1 MKKFSLNKLNI
12 NRVIGRKKLSLRE
25 REAMYGRLFILPW
38 LIGLVVFFIVP
49 FIDSVYYTFQKL
61 SFGDNGLE
69 FTYIGLEN
77 YIYAFTKDPDYIK
90 NLTSSITNM
99 LYEVPIVMVFSI
111 FVAYLLKDEFKGR
124 TYARTIF
131 FFPVIIASGVVITVL
146 KENVLG
152 SGSNMVGSATTI
164 FRAENLRAVMINA
177 GIPRWF
183 SMYVVDVVNK
193 IFDLTWRSGVQILL
207 ILAALHNIPKSFYEV
222 AIIEGATEWEKFWKI
237 TFPMISPTVYVAIIY
252 SIIDYFT
259 DYGNQVM
266 RMVVTQA
273 NNGRFEYSS
282 TLAIV
287 YFVVVM
293 IIILIVN
300 RIIGKRVVYLS

>member
-1 MKKFSLNKLNI
+1 MTKINFKKM
-12 NRVIGRKKLSLRE
+12 LSEKRRFTLRD

-38 LIGLVVFFIVP
+38 LIGLVIFFIIP
-49 FIDSVYYTFQKL
+49 FINSVYYTFHKL

-69 FTYIGLEN
+69 FSYIGLEN
-77 YIYAFTKDPDYIK
+77 YIYAFTKDPDYLK
-90 NLTSSITNM
+90 NLTNSITNM
-99 LYEVPIVMVFSI
+99 LYEVPIVIVFSV
-111 FVAYLLKDEFKGR
+111 FVAYLLKDEFPGR
-124 TYARTIF
+124 TFARTIF

-146 KENVLG
+146 KENVLSDG
-152 SGSNMVGSATTI
+152 NMVASSTTI
-164 FRAENLRAVMINA
+164 FKAENLRAVMINA

-282 TLAIV
+282 TIAFV

-293 IIILIVN
+293 IIVLIVN
-300 RIIGKRVVYLS
+300 RIIGRRVVYLT

>member
-1 MKKFSLNKLNI
+1 MIKTNPFKQIFRRKLT
-12 NRVIGRKKLSLRE
+12 LRQK
-25 REAMYGRLFILPW
+25 EAMYGRLFVLPW
-38 LIGLVVFFIVP
+38 VIGLIVFFIIP
-49 FIDSVYYTFQKL
+49 FVNSVYYTFQKL
-61 SFGDNGLE
+61 SLGDQGLE
-69 FTYIGLEN
+69 FSFIGWEN
-77 YIYAFTKDPDYIK
+77 YIYAFTKDPNYVK
-90 NLTSSITNM
+90 NLTSSITSM
-99 LYEVPIVMVFSI
+99 LYEVPIVIVFSI

-124 TYARTIF
+124 TFARTIF

-152 SGSNMVGSATTI
+152 GSTSNMVASSTTI
-164 FRAENLRAVMINA
+164 FKAENIRAVLINA

-183 SMYVVDVVNK
+183 SMYVVDIVNK

-266 RMVVTQA
+266 RMVVDEA
-273 NNGRFEYSS
+273 NKGRFEYS
-282 TLAIV
+282 TTIAII
-287 YFVVVM
+287 YFLVVM
-293 IIILIVN
+293 FIILIVN
-300 RIIGKRVVYLS
+300 RVIGKRVVYLT

>member
-1 MKKFSLNKLNI
+1 MPKILLKRPLFKK
-12 NRVIGRKKLSLRE
+12 GRFTLRD

-38 LIGLVVFFIVP
+38 LIGLVIFFIVP
-49 FIDSVYYTFQKL
+49 FINSVYYTFHKL

-69 FTYIGLEN
+69 FSYVGLEN
-77 YIYAFTKDPDYIK
+77 YIYAFTKDPDYLK
-90 NLTSSITNM
+90 NLTNSITNM
-99 LYEVPIVMVFSI
+99 LYEVPIVIVFSV
-111 FVAYLLKDEFKGR
+111 FVAYLLKDEFRGR
-124 TYARTIF
+124 TFARTIF

-146 KENVLG
+146 KENVLSDG
-152 SGSNMVGSATTI
+152 NMVASSTTI
-164 FRAENLRAVMINA
+164 FKAENLRSVMINA

-207 ILAALHNIPKSFYEV
+207 ILTALHNIPKSFYEV

-266 RMVVTQA
+266 RMVVTNA

-282 TLAIV
+282 TIAFV
-287 YFVVVM
+287 YFIVVM
-293 IIILIVN
+293 LIVLIVN
-300 RIIGKRVVYLS
+300 RVIGKRVVYLT

>member
-1 MKKFSLNKLNI
+1 MYKPNLSKLFVK
-12 NRVIGRKKLSLRE
+12 RKLSLRQ

-38 LIGLVVFFIVP
+38 LIGLVVFFIIP
-49 FIDSVYYTFQKL
+49 FINSVYYTFHRL
-61 SFGDNGLE
+61 SLGENGLE
-69 FTYIGLEN
+69 FTFIGWEN
-77 YIYAFTKDPDYIK
+77 YIYAFTKDPNYVQK
-90 NLTSSITNM
+90 LTSSITNM
-99 LYEVPIVMVFSI
+99 LYEVPIVIVFSI

-131 FFPVIIASGVVITVL
+131 FFPVIIASGVVITAL

-152 SGSNMVGSATTI
+152 SSSNMVASATTI
-164 FRAENLRAVMINA
+164 FKAENLRAVLINA
-177 GIPRWF
+177 GIPQWF
-183 SMYVVDVVNK
+183 SMYVVDIVNK

-207 ILAALHNIPKSFYEV
+207 ILAALHNIPRSFYEV

-266 RMVVTQA
+266 RMVVDEA
-273 NNGRFEYSS
+273 NKGRFEYSA

-287 YFVVVM
+287 YFAAIM

-300 RIIGKRVVYLS
+300 RIIGRRVVYLT

>member
-1 MKKFSLNKLNI
+1 MQRTNLLKIFPKRKLT
-12 NRVIGRKKLSLRE
+12 LRQK
-25 REAMYGRLFILPW
+25 EALYGRLFILPW
-38 LIGLVVFFIVP
+38 LIGLVIFFIIP
-49 FIDSVYYTFQKL
+49 FINSIYYTFHKIRL
-61 SFGDNGLE
+61 GDNGLE
-69 FTYIGLEN
+69 FEFIGWEN
-77 YIYAFTKDPDYIK
+77 YIYAFTKDPDYLK

-99 LYEVPIVMVFSI
+99 LYEVPIVIIFSV
-111 FVAYLLKDEFKGR
+111 FVAYLLKDDFKGR
-124 TYARTIF
+124 TFARTIF

-152 SGSNMVGSATTI
+152 SNTSSMVASSTTI
-164 FRAENLRAVMINA
+164 FKAENLRAVMINA
-177 GIPRWF
+177 GVPRWF
-183 SMYVVDVVNK
+183 SMYIVDIVNK

-237 TFPMISPTVYVAIIY
+237 TFPMISPTILVAVIY

-266 RMVVTQA
+266 RMVVNQA
-273 NNGRFEYSS
+273 NNGKFEYST
-282 TLAIV
+282 TLAIT
-287 YFVVVM
+287 YFLVVM

-300 RIIGKRVVYLS
+300 RIIGKRVVYLT

>member
-1 MKKFSLNKLNI
+1 MIKTNPFKQIFRRKLT
-12 NRVIGRKKLSLRE
+12 LRQK
-25 REAMYGRLFILPW
+25 EAMYGRLFVLPW
-38 LIGLVVFFIVP
+38 VIGLIVFFIIP
-49 FIDSVYYTFQKL
+49 FVNSVYYTFQKL
-61 SFGDNGLE
+61 SLGDQGLE
-69 FTYIGLEN
+69 FSFIGWEN
-77 YIYAFTKDPDYIK
+77 YIYAFTKDPNYVK

-99 LYEVPIVMVFSI
+99 LYEVPIVIVFSI

-124 TYARTIF
+124 TFARTIF

-152 SGSNMVGSATTI
+152 GSTSNMVASSTTI
-164 FRAENLRAVMINA
+164 FKAENLRAVLINA

-183 SMYVVDVVNK
+183 SMYVVDIVNK

-266 RMVVTQA
+266 RMVVDEA
-273 NNGRFEYSS
+273 NKGRFEYS
-282 TLAIV
+282 TTIAII
-287 YFVVVM
+287 YFLVVM
-293 IIILIVN
+293 VIILIVN
-300 RIIGKRVVYLS
+300 RVIGKRVVYLT